1 MIIKDNSKSVS
12 IPRINIK
19 EFNEFIEE
27 KLDVRTKIERWLQER
42 SIGYYRLI
50 QTNREPLQYAI
61 NVEDKG
67 VNFVGYKE
75 ESLPEFIKFGNIIG
89 GDFLCS
95 YGRFTSMKGFP

>member
-1 MIIKDNSKSVS
+1 MLNKNFKK
-12 IPRINIK
+12 PRFNIK
-19 EFNEFIEE
+19 EFIEHIKE
-27 KLDVRTKIERWLQER
+27 MLDDREKIEWWLKER
-42 SIGYYRLI
+42 SIRYYKLI

-95 YGRFTSMKGFP
+95 YGRFTSMKGFPKKV